1 MIYNTLLVSGEQHND
16 ICTYYKMIAT
26 VFNIYLLFSLK
37 HEHFLCV
44 SVEAGVRI
52 PGEKATLYVVEGKST
67 SFY

>member
-1 MIYNTLLVSGEQHND
+1 
-16 ICTYYKMIAT
+16 MIAT